1 MFKIVTCVD
10 SSKISNHFSFSL
22 GLFNFKKK
30 TLEYFFFEISKH
42 TLIYFQFGL
51 FKKKTLDY
59 FWNFQRNQMHNRLRD
74 LKRVTTAFS
83 TADVKKYDLNS
94 RPETTPKLWREYVE
108 KQVYLKTIRSS
119 NYHSQT
125 KSRIIKTQQ
134 LSRHNNYGAKSPI
147 VMCSCCLCDNYPTS
161 LKCWL
166 LSWTTRSTGPCEE
179 PQITMQKAGRSYTL
193 PVSELRSRIWER
205 RANATAYRP
214 LPPWLLLLS

>member
-1 MFKIVTCVD
+1 MSTVRKFPTTFHFLWVC
-10 SSKISNHFSFSL
+10 SISRKKPWSIFSL
-22 GLFNFKKK
+22 KFPN
-30 TLEYFFFEISKH
+30 TLWFIFSSVYSR
-42 TLIYFQFGL
+42 
-51 FKKKTLDY
+51 KKTLDY

-94 RPETTPKLWREYVE
+94 RPETTRKLWREYVE

-134 LSRHNNYGAKSPI
+134 LSRHNNYGAKTPI
-147 VMCSCCLCDNYPTS
+147 VMCSCCPCDNYPKS
-161 LKCWL
+161 LKWWL
-166 LSWTTRSTGPCEE
+166 LSWATRSTGPCEE
-179 PQITMQKAGRSYTL
+179 PQITMQKARRSYTL
-193 PVSELRSRIWER
+193 SVSELRSRIWER

>member
-1 MFKIVTCVD
+1 
-10 SSKISNHFSFSL
+10 
-22 GLFNFKKK
+22 
-30 TLEYFFFEISKH
+30 
-42 TLIYFQFGL
+42 
-51 FKKKTLDY
+51 
-59 FWNFQRNQMHNRLRD
+59 MHNRLRD

-94 RPETTPKLWREYVE
+94 RPETTPKLRREYVE

-179 PQITMQKAGRSYTL
+179 PQITMQKTRRSYTL
-193 PVSELRSRIWER
+193 SVSELRSRI
-205 RANATAYRP
+205 
-214 LPPWLLLLS
+214 